1 MMKRLCCIL
10 LAIVMTL
17 LSGCGNINGSNENAS
32 GKEDGT
38 KEHEALMQTEIAEEY
53 SIPKNSLIYTN
64 EVMPDTWVFTD
75 GLGRQALTNQDV
87 GDLKE
92 DKSVGMFYWDWHEVG
107 QLSREISNIQETVD
121 EFPLSVN
128 DYANE
133 AWVQGSINY
142 WNEPI
147 YGYYTTTD
155 TWVLRKQGELLA
167 NLGVDVVFLDYTNGY
182 AEYRNSRE
190 SLFKTWS
197 EMQNSGVDTP
207 KISFQLP
214 FVGAEKYI
222 PNKLEILY
230 MDIYQRGHYQNVWFY
245 WEDKPLLVGD
255 VSGLDKEDKIESEI
269 LEFFDFR
276 LGVTPRTLQSSEDED
291 VEINTW
297 PWLDYYP
304 QHAFYKDEEAK
315 KNGDVEIVAAS
326 VAQNADYNTKETV
339 AMNGE
344 NVMGRSYSSDYR
356 ARYAREGKEAS
367 KWGYNFSEQM
377 DYAIELDPDIIYI
390 TGWNEWT
397 VGRYESWGDTRNAFV
412 DEFDDEFSR
421 DIEPTKGELKDHYYY
436 LTVNKIREYK
446 GAREIPQASTINT
459 IDLNG
464 GQEQWSKVAPY
475 YASYVGNTGDRNSVA
490 VGENGVYLET
500 SGRNDIIGAQVA
512 RDEEYIY
519 FNVECSENITSYQD
533 KLWMN
538 LYIDCNSENA
548 GWESFDYVINKSPA
562 SATTSVLEKFT
573 GNGYE
578 SDKVADVSYTVD
590 GRYMTVKV
598 AKKDLGL
605 SGNDFTIDFLWT
617 DNVHDEIDDGIMTYN
632 EKVSA
637 KKQAEKTGT
646 QAVTETTP
654 LTTDK
659 LVYDKFSG
667 DIMDFYISGDVAPG
681 GRFKYRY
688 ESTEANALGI
698 VEEET
703 VATEEES
710 NSALWIIIG
719 VSSVLLVS
727 CVVTVVIL
735 SKKKKKNVSC

>member
-1 MMKRLCCIL
+1 MIKRVCCL
-10 LAIVMTL
+10 FLVIVISL
-17 LSGCGNINGSNENAS
+17 LSGCGNANVSEKKVS
-32 GKEDGT
+32 E
-38 KEHEALMQTEIAEEY
+38 KEHTVLLQKKSAEEY
-53 SIPKNSLIYTN
+53 NIPSDSLIYSN

-75 GLGRQALTNQDV
+75 GLGRQALTNKDV

-92 DKSVGMFYWDWHEVG
+92 DKTVGMFYWDWHEVG
-107 QLSREISNIQETVD
+107 ELKREISNIQETID
-121 EFPLSVN
+121 EFPLSAN

-133 AWVQGSINY
+133 AWTTGSTNY

-167 NLGVDVVFLDYTNGY
+167 NMGVDAVFLDYTNGY

-197 EMQNSGVDTP
+197 EMLDGGVNTP

-214 FVGAEKYI
+214 FAGVEKYT
-222 PNKLEILY
+222 PNKLEVLY
-230 MDIYQRGHYQNVWFY
+230 MDIYQRGRYQNVWFY
-245 WEDKPLLVGD
+245 WDGKPLLVGD
-255 VSGLDKEDKIESEI
+255 VSGLNSKDKIQSEI
-269 LEFFDFR
+269 LKFFNFR
-276 LGVTPRTLQSSEDED
+276 SGVTPRALESSKEGELQ
-291 VEINTW
+291 IGTW

-304 QHAFYKDEEAK
+304 QHAFYKDK
-315 KNGDVEIVAAS
+315 KAEKSGNVEIVAAS
-326 VAQNADYNTKETV
+326 VAQNADYNTRETV
-339 AMNGE
+339 AMNGK

-356 ARYAREGKEAS
+356 ARYAREGAEAS

-377 DYAIELDPDIIYI
+377 DHAIKLDPEVIYI

-397 VGRYESWGDTRNAFV
+397 VGRSEKWGETRNAFV
-412 DEFDDEFSR
+412 DEFSDEFSR
-421 DIEPTKGELKDHYYY
+421 DLEPTKGELKDHYYY
-436 LTVNKIREYK
+436 LATNKVREYK
-446 GAREIPQASTINT
+446 GARAIPKASVNAT
-459 IDLNG
+459 IDLSG
-464 GQEQWSKVAPY
+464 GQEQWKNVAPY

-512 RDEEYIY
+512 RDEEYVY

-538 LYIDCNSENA
+538 LYIDCDSKND

-562 SATTSVLEKFT
+562 TATTSVLEKFT
-573 GNGYE
+573 GKGFK
-578 SDKVADVSYTVD
+578 SKKVADVTYTVD

-605 SGNDFTIDFLWT
+605 KGNDFTIDFLWT

-637 KKQAEKTGT
+637 KKKAEENGT
-646 QAVTETTP
+646 QAITETTP
-654 LTTDK
+654 LTADK
-659 LVYDKFSG
+659 LVYDTFSG

-698 VEEET
+698 EEKVPVESDEK
-703 VATEEES
+703 S
-710 NSALWIIIG
+710 NVLIWIIIG
-719 VSSVLLVS
+719 ASVLLAAS
-727 CVVTVVIL
+727 GVTVFFL
-735 SKKKKKNVSC
+735 FKKKRKGKAL